1 MLRSFLALLLLG
13 ASFQTGWAAPPS
25 AIAIRNARIVTVSG
39 APIDHGVVVVRDGL
53 IESVG
58 AAVQIPP
65 DAWTIDGTNLT
76 VYPGLINAL
85 SAWGLPPQSES
96 SPPQRQPDQQQERR
110 EPPPTQSGAPKTI
123 GPEDRPFNTSWRRAE
138 DLVQP
143 AHPSIAAARQAG
155 FTTAVIFPSL
165 GIFAGQGAVMN
176 LAGEKAGQMVV
187 AAPAGLYLSV
197 STRGFTQFPGSL
209 MGAIAYIRQIYLD
222 AEHHRLVKAAYEKN
236 PRGTR
241 RPDYDRALEGVLESP
256 RVLLPASTRVEI
268 DRMLRFAAELKQPAV
283 LYGLHEGNRAA
294 EKLAAAQMPVL
305 VNLKWPGRD
314 PDADPEAKE
323 PLRVLERWESAPGVP
338 AALAKA
344 GIRFAFYGAGDDKP
358 EDLRKAVR
366 KAVIAGL
373 PTDQAIRAMTLS
385 AAEIYGV
392 ADRLGS
398 IEAGKI
404 ANLVVADGDLFADNT
419 KIKFVL
425 VDGVKYEPAP
435 VAEEGDKRQ

>member
-1 MLRSFLALLLLG
+1 MLRPFLALLLLG
-13 ASFQTGWAAPPS
+13 ASLPTAPAAPPS

-39 APIDHGVVVVRDGL
+39 APIERGVVVVRNGL

-58 AAVQIPP
+58 ASVQIPP
-65 DAWTIDGTNLT
+65 DAWTIEGTNLT

-85 SAWGLPPQSES
+85 SAWGLPPEPEPRQ
-96 SPPQRQPDQQQERR
+96 PQRQPGQEQ

-123 GPEDRPFNTSWRRAE
+123 GPEDRPFNTSWLRAQ

-143 AHPSIAAARQAG
+143 AHRSIAAARDAG
-155 FTTAVIFPSL
+155 FTTAVIFPNR

-176 LAGEKAGQMVV
+176 LAGEKTGQMVV
-187 AAPAGLYLSV
+187 AAPVGLYLSV

-236 PRGTR
+236 PRGLR
-241 RPDYDRALEGVLESP
+241 RPDYDRALEGVIESP
-256 RVLLPASTRVEI
+256 RILLPATTLVEI

-283 LYGLHEGNRAA
+283 LYGLHEGNRAID
-294 EKLAAAQMPVL
+294 KLAAAGMPVL
-305 VNLKWPGRD
+305 VNLKWPHRD
-314 PDADPEAKE
+314 PDADPDTKE
-323 PLRVLERWESAPGVP
+323 SLRVLEMWENAPGVP
-338 AALAKA
+338 AALAQA

-358 EDLRKAVR
+358 DDLRKAVR
-366 KAVIAGL
+366 RAVIAGL
-373 PTDQAIRAMTLS
+373 PNDQAIRAMTLS
-385 AAEIYGV
+385 VAEIYGV

-419 KIKFVL
+419 KIRFVL

-435 VAEEGDKRQ
+435 VAPEGDKRP